1 MGKIA
6 REPNRTGP
14 ARALPSPSPPRP
26 HHRCVTIPSS
36 AEAARPPARP
46 PSDVLVGN
54 GVRQPKAANGDNDE
68 SPPNPEL
75 PRVQALPTERQR
87 TKSILGRIVPQR
99 QSATCRQKKQ
109 TTTNSHCADL
119 WQCLFLV
126 PTITTKNHGI
136 FYFSFNYLLRLLRTH
151 STVKRHPAKVL
162 TSRSASYCN
171 ALHPQRRR

>member
-1 MGKIA
+1 MRWERSPG
-6 REPNRTGP
+6 NRTEPAQLGP
-14 ARALPSPSPPRP
+14 SRLPVLHVRITGALRS
-26 HHRCVTIPSS
+26 HHLR
-36 AEAARPPARP
+36 RPPARP

-109 TTTNSHCADL
+109 TTTDSHCADL
-119 WQCLFLV
+119 CQCLFLV